1 MKSFLTNPT
10 EFFLNLFGYSMKKK
24 PSLLFMSMMD
34 TTNGNWVERMT
45 FNGHIDRHV
54 YRLYSTLE

>member
-1 MKSFLTNPT
+1 
-10 EFFLNLFGYSMKKK
+10 
-24 PSLLFMSMMD
+24 LFMSMMD